1 VDPAGAPLR
10 DGTASRRSAAA
21 TRSRSAWV
29 HHSSSTG
36 PRTANS
42 GAAWLARRALT
53 PWGKMLLLSFR
64 DWLFA
69 EATPAEEELDRLERE
84 AEAEEDRVMKEL
96 YGFDNTKK

>member
-1 VDPAGAPLR
+1 MIYVAFGLVAL
-10 DGTASRRSAAA
+10 
-21 TRSRSAWV
+21 V
-29 HHSSSTG
+29 V
-36 PRTANS
+36 
-42 GAAWLARRALT
+42 LALT
-53 PWGKMLLLSFR
+53 PWGKMILLSFR